1 MHTPQAASTQQF
13 AQQLTEPGGRRRP
26 VAFRNATVITVDPA
40 RGTLRGCDV
49 LVTGDSISA
58 VGPSLDVPEGTLE
71 IDGAEGILMPGMVD
85 THRHMWQTA
94 LRGYGADWSLT
105 NYFYFFYINWGKLFR
120 PQDVYAGN
128 LLAAIESVDAGTTT
142 TLDWSHGLRTVE
154 HGEAAADAL
163 DSVPGRFVLGYGNL
177 AGSPWEWA
185 NSPGFRAFA
194 RRRIDAADDMHG
206 FQLAFDIT
214 GEPSFPERGAFEA
227 ARDLGV
233 PVTTHS
239 GVWKVTTD
247 DAIRLMAE
255 HGCLTDQVT
264 HVHCGSL
271 SEDSYQRIAASGG
284 CASLAPESECSA
296 GQGYPPSF
304 TLRKHGIPISLS
316 VDTSVWWNADM
327 FSAMRALLNTD
338 RVHEHLEHHE
348 RDETCLSLRLRAKD
362 VVEYATQGGASALRL
377 GGVIGSIT
385 PGKKADLIL
394 IQNAASPV
402 MFPLINPEGHVVYQA
417 GRADVHTV
425 MVNGRVLKHDHRLLL
440 DDLMARAR
448 SAVTQT
454 VDYLRGEMGEQAW
467 DADMHPAQ
475 PDVELIANPYQ
486 YSEYKRD

>member
-1 MHTPQAASTQQF
+1 MNSPQAASAQQF
-13 AQQLTEPGGRRRP
+13 AQQLAEPSGRRRP

-40 RGTLRGCDV
+40 LGTLRGCDV
-49 LVTGDSISA
+49 LVTGDSITA
-58 VGPSLDVPEGTLE
+58 VGPSLEVPEGTLE
-71 IDGAEGILMPGMVD
+71 IDASGGILMPGMVD

-185 NSPGFRAFA
+185 NSPDFRAFA
-194 RRRIDAADDMHG
+194 RRRLDAADDMHG

-255 HGCLTDQVT
+255 HGFLTDQVT

-284 CASLAPESECSA
+284 SASLAPESECSA

-348 RDETCLSLRLRAKD
+348 RDDTCVNLRLRAKD
-362 VVEYATQGGASALRL
+362 VIEYATIGGAGALRL
-377 GGVIGSIT
+377 DRVIGSIT

-425 MVNGRVLKHDHRLLL
+425 MVNGRVLKHEHRLLL
-440 DDLMARAR
+440 DDLLAKAR
-448 SAVTQT
+448 SAVTDT
-454 VDYLRGEMGEQAW
+454 VDYLRAEMGEQAW